1 VGEYLG
7 RHWNLDAEVQSAIAH
22 HHDFDEAEV
31 SDDTGLT
38 RMLPALV
45 GLSDTMARMLG
56 KGRWIADVSLFD
68 LPACQELGIERNPST
83 LEFLDSI
90 PDLVEEKAEA

>member
-7 RHWNLDAEVQSAIAH
+7 RHWNLDAEVQS
-22 HHDFDEAEV
+22 
-31 SDDTGLT
+31 
-38 RMLPALV
+38 
-45 GLSDTMARMLG
+45 ARMLG